1 MSFSGPYFLICVLVL
16 GDNVIGISIIS
27 VLLSQYDNNHDNY
40 IKGITN
46 KKQHKKSVTYI
57 LLFVF
62 LCCKH
67 IITTHSAI
75 SNVRRCF

>member
-1 MSFSGPYFLICVLVL
+1 MD
-16 GDNVIGISIIS
+16 DNVTIGISIIS

-75 SNVRRCF
+75 SNVRRL